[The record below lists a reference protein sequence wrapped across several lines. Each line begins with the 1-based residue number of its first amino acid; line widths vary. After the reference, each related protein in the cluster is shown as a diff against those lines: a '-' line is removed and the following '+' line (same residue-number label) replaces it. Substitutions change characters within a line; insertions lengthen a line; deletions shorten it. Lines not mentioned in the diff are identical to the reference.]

1 VILFIYLSTDSIYL
15 ALRSKNGIFFVDF
28 GKFKNYLKSVSRLRW
43 HKARSFRTLAILGFL
58 KGFTYSR
65 FIDIYS
71 KNGQLGGTR

>member
-1 VILFIYLSTDSIYL
+1 VILFITKDSIYP

-43 HKARSFRTLAILGFL
+43 HKVRSFRTLAISGLL
-58 KGFTYSR
+58 NGFTYYR